1 MKEYRKLKMD
11 ELNRKSISDFK
22 DSDKLP
28 VIIVLDNVRS
38 LNNIGSIFRTCDALG
53 AKSVFI
59 CGISATP
66 PHAEIHKTALGAEDS
81 VDWRY
86 FELTSDAISF
96 LKEHDYNV
104 YAVEQVTNCVSLTDF
119 KPDITKGNAFVFG
132 NELKGVSQEIIN
144 SCFGAI
150 EIPQFGTKH
159 SFNVSVTTGII
170 LWDFYTKYLLEHK

>member
-11 ELNRKSISDFK
+11 ELNRKSLSDFK
-22 DSDKLP
+22 DSEKLP

-53 AKSVFI
+53 VKSVFL

-81 VDWRY
+81 VEWRY
-86 FELTSDAISF
+86 FQSTSDALQF
-96 LKEHDYNV
+96 LKEIDYNV
-104 YAVEQVTNCVSLTDF
+104 YAVEQVTNCISLTDF
-119 KPDITKGNAFVFG
+119 TPDINKGTAFIFG
-132 NELKGVSQEIIN
+132 NELKGVSQEVIN
-144 SCFGAI
+144 KCLGAI

-170 LWDFYTKYLLEHK
+170 LWDFYSKFRSKHK